1 MPKAPKIK
9 WTEPMIFQK
18 LHGKFPPPAF
28 VLLPQCRSATG
39 VGMVRTADVL
49 GASVWPSRGLYLFGI
64 EIKVSRSDW
73 RKELATPEKAD
84 EIQQFCRHW
93 YVAAPKGIAP
103 LDEVPDTWGLLEIT
117 GRGVFT
123 TKVAPEV
130 KPTEPDVFLVAAI
143 LRAAAAA
150 SVSNYELKGKLSER
164 YEQGKAAGER
174 DGILLR
180 EAVAA
185 FEDIAGVKIDR
196 WDCGDV
202 AAAVRM
208 VRESGI
214 LSAVRQTEEMIRT
227 AERVATIGHEA
238 LAKLKPERSDD
249 EPITDNP
256 A

>member
-1 MPKAPKIK
+1 
-9 WTEPMIFQK
+9 MIFQK
-18 LHGKFPPPAF
+18 LLGKFPPPAF

-39 VGMVRTADVL
+39 AGMIRTADAL

-93 YVAAPKGIAP
+93 YVAAPKGIVP

-123 TKVAPEV
+123 TKAAPET
-130 KPTEPDVFLVAAI
+130 KPKDPDTLLVSAI

-150 SVSNYELKGKLSER
+150 STPNHQLKTVLSEAR
-164 YEQGKAAGER
+164 EQGKAAGER
-174 DGILLR
+174 DAILIR
-180 EAVAA
+180 EAVSE
-185 FEDIAGVKIDR
+185 FESIAGVKIDR

-202 AAAVRM
+202 AAAVKM
-208 VRESGI
+208 VRDSGV
-214 LSAVRQTEEMIRT
+214 LQAVRETERLLSM
-227 AERVATIGHEA
+227 AERIARDARNA
-238 LAKLKPERSDD
+238 LEKMKPERTNDA
-249 EPITDNP
+249 EPN
-256 A
+256 